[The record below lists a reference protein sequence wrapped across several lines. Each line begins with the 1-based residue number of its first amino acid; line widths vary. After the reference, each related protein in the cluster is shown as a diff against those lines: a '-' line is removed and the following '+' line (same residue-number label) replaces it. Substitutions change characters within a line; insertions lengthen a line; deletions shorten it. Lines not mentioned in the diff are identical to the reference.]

1 MGVLTEY
8 SDAYTNSYVTVPP
21 VMNHP
26 TDDGGVMMIKYF
38 KHAFSATAD
47 ATSSVALCK
56 LPPGRVRLLL
66 PLSWAYINWTTGS
79 QTLDLGWDAYTNM
92 SGTTVVADPDGLVD
106 GLDVDTVG
114 FRNFVGNATG
124 ALNTNFTTSGVETL
138 GGTYL
143 FETKSGVV
151 IRATTQDQAGV
162 SGDTIAGF
170 LTYVQV

>member
-1 MGVLTEY
+1 MAVLTEY
-8 SDAYTNSYVTVPP
+8 SDAYTNSFITVPP
-21 VMNHP
+21 VMNYP
-26 TDDGGVMMIKYF
+26 TEDGGILMLKYF

-47 ATSSVALCK
+47 VTSSVALCK
-56 LPPGRVRLLL
+56 LPAGRVRLIL
-66 PLSWAYINWTTGS
+66 PLSWAYINWTTAS
-79 QTLDLGWDAYTNM
+79 QTLDLGWDAFTAM
-92 SGTTVVADPDGLVD
+92 DGTTTAADADGLVD

-143 FETKSGVV
+143 FESKSGVV
-151 IRATTQDQAGV
+151 IRATTQDTAGV

-170 LTYVQV
+170 LAYVQV

>member
-1 MGVLTEY
+1 MAVLHEY

-21 VMNHP
+21 VMNMP
-26 TDDGGVMMIKYF
+26 TEDGGVLMLKYF

-47 ATSSVALCK
+47 VTSDVALCK
-56 LPPGRVRLLL
+56 LPPGRVRLFL

-79 QTLDLGWDAYTNM
+79 QTLDLGWDAYTDM
-92 SGTTVVADPDGLVD
+92 DGATVTADPDGLID
-106 GLDVDTVG
+106 GLDVDALG

-124 ALNTNFTTSGVETL
+124 ALNTNFTTAGVETL

-143 FETKSGVV
+143 FQSKSGVV

-170 LTYVQV
+170 FVYSQV